1 MVYHPLP
8 RHCIFVP
15 LKVIRMSE
23 KDLWKKFF
31 LYDHAVSSAFFCG
44 IELLIRNADKIELT
58 KKDREE

>member
-1 MVYHPLP
+1 M
-8 RHCIFVP
+8 
-15 LKVIRMSE
+15 E
-23 KDLWKKFF
+23 KFF